1 VLHGNATTESRIYM
15 ANENGEKKE
24 YKRKNRR
31 KRENRIFNE
40 MKERTPT

>member
-1 VLHGNATTESRIYM
+1 MGM
-15 ANENGEKKE
+15 EKKE

-31 KRENRIFNE
+31 KSENRIFNE